1 LHPGPHRKSFTKPD
15 IEPALQRRAAASP
28 KRTLAM
34 ERSISAGPMTALRT
48 KCAFAADARVAAF
61 GILCFDLCNDHT
73 VGNDER
79 SLFAHEIEFQFHQKV
94 LIAQSVKNFDQ
105 FDEIHRC

>member
-1 LHPGPHRKSFTKPD
+1 
-15 IEPALQRRAAASP
+15 
-28 KRTLAM
+28 M
-34 ERSISAGPMTALRT
+34 RT